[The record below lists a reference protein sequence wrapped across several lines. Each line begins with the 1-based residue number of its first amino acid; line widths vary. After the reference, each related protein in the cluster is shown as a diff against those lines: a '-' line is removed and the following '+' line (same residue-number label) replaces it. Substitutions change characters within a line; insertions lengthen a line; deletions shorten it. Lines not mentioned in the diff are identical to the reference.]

1 MSWQQFKY
9 ILNPEVENAM
19 RYSIEEALRRSRP
32 GSTREAIAKDAVETF
47 KRKMEAHTK

>member
-9 ILNPEVENAM
+9 IFNPEVENAM
-19 RYSIEEALRRSRP
+19 RYSIEEALRRHAADAHP
-32 GSTREAIAKDAVETF
+32 QDVAHDAVQTF